1 MRFFFYG
8 TLRDPDV
15 RRAIIGSGVAH
26 IAITPAV
33 LPGWA
38 CVFMRGRAYP
48 ILQPDSTAETEGVL
62 ADGVDLRQAARLDRF
77 ETDEYRRRSA
87 RVRVGG
93 GRIVEA
99 QVYFA
104 ARPGL
109 ASTTGWDFE
118 AWQRRWKKG
127 LLAGSFGRR

>member
-15 RRAIIGSGVAH
+15 RRAVVGPGVDRLVLA
-26 IAITPAV
+26 PAV
-33 LPGWA
+33 LPGWK
-38 CVFMRGRAYP
+38 CVFLRGRAYP
-48 ILQPDSTAETEGVL
+48 ILHPDSAAETDGVL
-62 ADGVDLRQAARLDRF
+62 ADGVDPRQAARLDRF
-77 ETDEYRRRSA
+77 ETDEYRRALA
-87 RVRVGG
+87 RVRVAD
-93 GRIVEA
+93 GRMFEA

-109 ASTTGWDFE
+109 ASTTRWEFE
-118 AWQRRWKKG
+118 VWRRRWKKA